1 MAARPRP
8 LPLLPLALVLLVLY
22 LAPARADAA
31 DCQFVLGFKAF
42 REALLT
48 IVGDCAANEAHDPEK
63 GQTFQP
69 TIGIDG
75 RGGLL
80 VWRKS
85 DNATAYTDGHWTWV
99 RGPSG
104 TQRRLNTQRLSW
116 EQDPPWR
123 TIRLSLPAEGQTVG
137 ARFRLVG
144 WIDLV
149 PFEKNLSY
157 RLTDVSG
164 RELRGGPIAVRGEY
178 GEPGTFDVTVPVPGS
193 IRAGERFRLA
203 IRDLSAKDGSVLGID
218 TRDLVRGPD

>member
-1 MAARPRP
+1 MARPRP
-8 LPLLPLALVLLVLY
+8 PLLPLVIALLALY
-22 LAPARADAA
+22 LVPGQAGAA
-31 DCQFVLGFKAF
+31 ECQFVLGFKAF
-42 REALLT
+42 REAMPA
-48 IVGDCAANEAHDPEK
+48 IVGDCTANEAHDPEK

-69 TIGIDG
+69 TTGIDG

-99 RGPSG
+99 RGPFG
-104 TQRRLNTQRLSW
+104 IQRRLNTQRLSW

-123 TIRLSLPAEGQTVG
+123 TIRLSLPTEGQTVG
-137 ARFRLVG
+137 ARFRVVG

-157 RLTDVSG
+157 RLTDRSG
-164 RELRGGPIAVRGEY
+164 RELRVGPVAVRGEY
-178 GEPGTFDVTVPVPGS
+178 GEPGTFDVTIPVPASVG
-193 IRAGERFRLA
+193 AGQGFSLA

-218 TRDLVRGPD
+218 RRDLVRGPD